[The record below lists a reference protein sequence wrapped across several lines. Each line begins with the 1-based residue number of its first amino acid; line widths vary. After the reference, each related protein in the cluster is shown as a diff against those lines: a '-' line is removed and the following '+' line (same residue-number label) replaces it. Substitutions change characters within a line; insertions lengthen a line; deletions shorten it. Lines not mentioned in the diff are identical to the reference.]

1 MNPKILIV
9 ISALFFSCH
18 NQQAAKNKEAL
29 PSKDSG
35 TNKTVIAAKPENQPL
50 QVVADTA
57 SCDYL
62 IYLLKNELALN
73 SYWTQKL
80 NVLDILTLPLDSMS
94 RLSITHNWIIN
105 DSIMVIILSHSTGTN
120 YDEFLLTVRNKK
132 EVVAKIHISNQ
143 ADSDL
148 SAEHP
153 YYYTEYKLIN
163 NRRVKLFKHKVVGV
177 EGGDEKDKVL
187 SIENWMILDNGKVQ
201 KK

>member
-29 PSKDSG
+29 TLKDSG

-50 QVVADTA
+50 QVVADTT
-57 SCDYL
+57 SSDYL

-163 NRRVKLFKHKVVGV
+163 HRRVKLFNHKVVGV

-187 SIENWMILDNGKVQ
+187 SIENWMILDNGEVQ

>member
-163 NRRVKLFKHKVVGV
+163 NRKVKLFNHKVVGV